1 MGGETPYT
9 LSRGAHVSAGDGRCA
24 MEWVAYLAGER
35 HSDQPH
41 CVCRALRQFTV
52 RLNDS
57 MPDDVRQRLRPYL
70 ARMIG
75 TADDQLAPAR
85 GWRMVDWAAREVV
98 PLALDATGHHDLADE
113 LRALRPVRQHPSA
126 QQAADALARASA
138 APGLD
143 PRARHIVAIAASAAR
158 GRVPSQVAETAAHA
172 AHDLGLG
179 EVWPRVLALLD
190 ELLPGEV
197 VAVPEPLGGVS
208 EGTRTPDRLDH
219 NQELY
224 QLSYAHQAC

>member
-24 MEWVAYLAGER
+24 MEWVA
-35 HSDQPH
+35 
-41 CVCRALRQFTV
+41 
-52 RLNDS
+52 
-57 MPDDVRQRLRPYL
+57 
-70 ARMIG
+70 
-75 TADDQLAPAR
+75 
-85 GWRMVDWAAREVV
+85 REVV
-98 PLALDATGHHDLADE
+98 PLALDATGHHDLAGE

-143 PRARHIVAIAASAAR
+143 PRARDIVAIAASAAR

-197 VAVPEPLGGVS
+197 VAVPEPLGG
-208 EGTRTPDRLDH
+208 
-219 NQELY
+219 
-224 QLSYAHQAC
+224 